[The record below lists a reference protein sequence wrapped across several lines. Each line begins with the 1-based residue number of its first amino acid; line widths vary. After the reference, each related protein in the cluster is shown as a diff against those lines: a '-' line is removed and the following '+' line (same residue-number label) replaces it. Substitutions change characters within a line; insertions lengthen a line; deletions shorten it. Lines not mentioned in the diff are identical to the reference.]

1 MSGVKQIARG
11 TILVATALW
20 FVLAVNTAWATG
32 KAEHAPAVET
42 AGQAAVET
50 VQKTEAH
57 AQAAVDAHAPAAA
70 GHEVA
75 VDSHGAGDGAH
86 VSNSLSDKKLKELFW
101 RLVNFAALMIILVKF
116 GAKPIASALS
126 GRQQQIKDDI
136 ESLDAR
142 RTAAEN
148 SFNEFEAKLD
158 GVEKEID
165 TIVEKAV
172 AQAEVEKT
180 KILEKAEQAA
190 DDITRQAEQM
200 IQNEITEARRVLKN
214 DVADQA
220 AAMAEELI
228 KKNLTSDDQVKII
241 EDYLDKVGAVQ

>member
-1 MSGVKQIARG
+1 MRGVKQVARG

-20 FVLAVNTAWATG
+20 FALTVNSVWASGGADHGDVAKTGHAV
-32 KAEHAPAVET
+32 VE
-42 AGQAAVET
+42 Q
-50 VQKTEAH
+50 VQE
-57 AQAAVDAHAPAAA
+57 VDAHAPADAHA
-70 GHEVA
+70 ETEAHV
-75 VDSHGAGDGAH
+75 VDDSHGEEGAH
-86 VSNSLSDKKLKELFW
+86 AVAGGSLTAEKLKELFW
-101 RLVNFAALMIILVKF
+101 RVANFIVLLIILVKF

-126 GRQQQIKDDI
+126 GRQKQIKD
-136 ESLDAR
+136 EVEGLEAR
-142 RTAAEN
+142 KENAEN
-148 SFNEFEAKLD
+148 SYREFEAKLA

-180 KILEKAEQAA
+180 KILEKAELAA
-190 DDITRQAEQM
+190 ADITRQAEQAV
-200 IQNEITEARRVLKN
+200 QNEITEAKRTLKH
-214 DVADQA
+214 DIADQA